1 MIGFPGDASGK
12 EPNCQRRRH
21 KRHGFDPWV
30 GSSAKI
36 FNFVVGNE
44 ILKAFFLATSL
55 GLWDLSS
62 LTRD

>member
-21 KRHGFDPWV
+21 ERHGIDPWL

-44 ILKAFFLATSL
+44 ILKAFFWPHHLVCGIL
-55 GLWDLSS
+55 VP
-62 LTRD
+62 